1 MKQEAISLF
10 DGVRIGDL
18 ELRNRIVM
26 APMTRSRA
34 GEGDAP
40 TSLATEYYRQRAGA
54 GLIVS
59 EGAQPSPH
67 GKGYCRT
74 PGIYSARQVTGWKQV
89 TGAVHGGGGRISLQ
103 ITHGGRIGHP
113 LNKEPGSE
121 TLAPSAIQ
129 AKGQVFTDQEGMV
142 DFAMP
147 RALDLEEIPGVIEEF
162 RQATQNALLAG
173 FDAVELHSASGYLP
187 MQFLSTGTNRRTD
200 GYGGAVTNRIRFVVE
215 VLEAMASVDGASRV
229 GLRICPGT
237 RFNDICDENPRETY
251 TALLGAIDRMG
262 LAYLHVIRSP
272 DPEIDAFAMAREHFG
287 GPLIVNDGFDFE
299 TGQEFVGSGRAD
311 LVSYGRFFIS
321 NPDLV
326 RRFREGGPLADFD
339 RKTLY
344 TPGPKGYIDYPA
356 LA

>member
-18 ELRNRIVM
+18 ELGNRIVM

-40 TSLATEYYRQRAGA
+40 TALATEYYRQRAGA

-74 PGIYSARQVTGWKQV
+74 PGIYSARQVTAWKQV
-89 TGAVHGGGGRISLQ
+89 TEALHGGGGRISLQ

-121 TLAPSAIQ
+121 ALAPSAIQ

-200 GYGGAVTNRIRFVVE
+200 GYGGAVANRIRFVVE

-237 RFNDICDENPRETY
+237 RFNDICDEN
-251 TALLGAIDRMG
+251 
-262 LAYLHVIRSP
+262 
-272 DPEIDAFAMAREHFG
+272 AMAREHFG

-326 RRFREGGPLADFD
+326 RRFREGAPLADFD
-339 RKTLY
+339 RNTLY

>member
-1 MKQEAISLF
+1 MKQQAISLF

-34 GEGDAP
+34 GEGEAP
-40 TSLATEYYRQRAGA
+40 TALATEYYRQRAGA

-113 LNKEPGSE
+113 LNKEPDSE

-200 GYGGAVTNRIRFVVE
+200 DYGGAVANRIRFVVE

-287 GPLIVNDGFDFE
+287 GPLIVNDGFSFE

-311 LVSYGRFFIS
+311 LVTYGRFYIS

-326 RRFREGGPLADFD
+326 QRFREGAPLADFD

>member
-40 TSLATEYYRQRAGA
+40 TALATEYYRQRAEA

-74 PGIYSARQVTGWKQV
+74 PGIYSARQVAAWKQV
-89 TGAVHGGGGRISLQ
+89 TEAVHGGGGRISLQ

-129 AKGQVFTDQEGMV
+129 AKGQVFTDQQGMV
-142 DFAMP
+142 DFVMP

-229 GLRICPGT
+229 GIRICPGT
-237 RFNDICDENPRETY
+237 RFNDIRDENPRRDLHR
-251 TALLGAIDRMG
+251 AARRDRPDGARVP
-262 LAYLHVIRSP
+262 AR
-272 DPEIDAFAMAREHFG
+272 DP
-287 GPLIVNDGFDFE
+287 L
-299 TGQEFVGSGRAD
+299 
-311 LVSYGRFFIS
+311 
-321 NPDLV
+321 
-326 RRFREGGPLADFD
+326 
-339 RKTLY
+339 
-344 TPGPKGYIDYPA
+344 PGPGDRRLRDGP
-356 LA
+356 